1 MLEIARIYLENEMD
15 LILANKQCMRLCE
28 LAGMSLSAQT
38 TFATAVSEVSRSM
51 LDHSNDAM
59 VILNVSEKA
68 EKEKYI
74 IALICDK
81 RSNVISSADEGYTNA
96 RKLVSNIQLT
106 SSEEGKT
113 QVELRFR
120 IPANTRVSD
129 VNIER
134 WRVQLNNDPGVS
146 PYEEIKRK
154 NKQLLEI
161 AEMLRKSEAQ
171 YKQLADTLPILIYSV
186 DNNGLISY
194 MNKWMHDFSGQT
206 FDELNETK
214 WANIVHPEDM
224 DRAWHNWHNNV
235 NGKTNINLEVRLLDT
250 ATGQYQWH
258 SGIVSPVKDD
268 NDNVVVWNA
277 FLANVQALKDNAELK
292 ETQAA
297 MQKVIEDLN
306 NSNKQLEQFAYV
318 ASHDLQE
325 PLRKIAFY
333 SDILKRKY
341 ASVMTGDGSVYL
353 DSMLR
358 SAERMRQMVTDILTY
373 STISNKPIMTTV
385 DMNEVITDAVQDLE
399 IAISERN
406 AKINIE
412 ALPTLTGNAP
422 QLKQLFENLLS
433 NSLKFV
439 SKDRVPEISLTSQI
453 TDGRV
458 RIFFKDN
465 GIGFEEQYLDKMFDL
480 FQRLHTRDK
489 FSGTGIGLTI
499 CKRIVDLHHGSITAK
514 SNLGEGAT
522 FIIDLPMTVNEPEL
536 V

>member
-1 MLEIARIYLENEMD
+1 MIEIARVYLENEMD

-28 LAGMSLSAQT
+28 LSGLSLSAQT

-51 LDHSNDAM
+51 LDHSNDAT
-59 VILNVSEKA
+59 VVLNVSDKTEQ
-68 EKEKYI
+68 EKYI

-81 RSNVISSADEGYTNA
+81 RSNVISNTHAGYTNA
-96 RKLVSNIQLT
+96 RKPVSTIQL
-106 SSEEGKT
+106 SPEDEEKT

-120 IPANTRVSD
+120 IPAGTRVSD

-134 WRVQLNNDPGVS
+134 WRIQLNNDPHVS

-171 YKQLADTLPILIYSV
+171 YKQLADTLPVLIFSLNDRGEV
-186 DNNGLISY
+186 SY
-194 MNKWMHDFSGQT
+194 MNQWMSKFTGQT
-206 FDELNETK
+206 IEELNDTR
-214 WANIVHPEDM
+214 WANTIHPEDTERAWRNWNSNVG
-224 DRAWHNWHNNV
+224 DRA
-235 NGKTNINLEVRLLDT
+235 NIHVEARLRDA
-250 ATGQYQWH
+250 ATGEYYWH
-258 SGIVSPVKDD
+258 SGIVSPVKDE
-268 NDNVVVWNA
+268 NGNIVVWNA
-277 FLANVQALKDNAELK
+277 FLANVQALKDNAELI
-292 ETQAA
+292 ETQTA

-306 NSNKQLEQFAYV
+306 NSNRQLEQFAYV

-341 ASVMTGDGSVYL
+341 ADLMTGDGTVYL

-358 SAERMRQMVTDILTY
+358 SADRMRQMVTDILTY
-373 STISNKPIMTTV
+373 STISNKPVMTEV
-385 DMNEVITDAVQDLE
+385 DLNDVVAEALQDLE
-399 IAISERN
+399 IAINERG
-406 AKINIE
+406 AKVHVD
-412 ALPTLTGNAP
+412 ALPSLTGNAA

-439 SKDRVPEISLTSQI
+439 AKDRPAEVSI
-453 TDGRV
+453 TAETFEGRL

-465 GIGFEEQYLDKMFDL
+465 GIGFEEQYLDRMFDL

-499 CKRIVDLHHGSITAK
+499 CKRIVDLHKGSITAK
-514 SNLGEGAT
+514 SHLGQGAT
-522 FIIDLPMTVNEPEL
+522 FIIELPTTIPEPEMA
-536 V
+536 

>member
-1 MLEIARIYLENEMD
+1 MIEIARVYLENEMD

-51 LDHSNDAM
+51 LDHSNDAI
-59 VILNVSEKA
+59 VILNVSDKA

-81 RSNVISSADEGYTNA
+81 RSNVISSADEGYANA

-106 SSEEGKT
+106 TSEEERT

-120 IPANTRVSD
+120 IPASTRVSD

-134 WRVQLNNDPGVS
+134 WRIQLNNDPGVS

-161 AEMLRKSEAQ
+161 AEMLRKSEAE

-186 DNNGLISY
+186 DDKGAISY
-194 MNKWMHDFSGQT
+194 MNKWMSDFTGEN
-206 FDELNETK
+206 FEKLNETK
-214 WANIVHPEDM
+214 WSGIVHPDDM
-224 DRAWHNWHNNV
+224 DRAWNNWNSNV
-235 NGKTNINLEVRLLDT
+235 GNKTNIKLEVRLLDS

-258 SGIVSPVKDD
+258 SGIVSPVKDE
-268 NDNVVVWNA
+268 NGNIVVWNA
-277 FLANVQALKDNAELK
+277 FLANVQALKDNAELI
-292 ETQAA
+292 ETQTA

-306 NSNKQLEQFAYV
+306 NSNRQLEQFAYV

-341 ASVMTGDGSVYL
+341 ADVMTNDGYVYL
-353 DSMLR
+353 DSLVR
-358 SAERMRQMVTDILTY
+358 SAERMRRMVSDILTY
-373 STISNKPIMTTV
+373 STISNKPLMT
-385 DMNEVITDAVQDLE
+385 DIDLNDVIAEALQDLE
-399 IAISERN
+399 IAIGERR
-406 AKINIE
+406 AKIHVD
-412 ALPTLTGNAP
+412 ALPSLTGNAP

-439 SKDRVPEISLTSQI
+439 NKDVIPEINI
-453 TDGRV
+453 TAETIDGRL

-465 GIGFEEQYLDKMFDL
+465 GIGFEEQYLGKMFDL
-480 FQRLHTRDK
+480 FQRLHSRDK

-499 CKRIVDLHHGSITAK
+499 CKRIVDLHHGNITAK

-522 FIIDLPMTVNEPEL
+522 FIIELPLTVSEPEMA
-536 V
+536 